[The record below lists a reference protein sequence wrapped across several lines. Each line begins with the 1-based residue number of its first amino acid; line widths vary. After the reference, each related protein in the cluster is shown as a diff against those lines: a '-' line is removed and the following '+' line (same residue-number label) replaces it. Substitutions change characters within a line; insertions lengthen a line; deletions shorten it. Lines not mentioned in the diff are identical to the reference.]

1 MRWRARVRVRALL
14 LLGAVVLLSGGVALW
29 TMVLKVTPT
38 AQAGRAAGALSDV
51 INGVLPSVVNIT
63 AETGVGRAMP
73 TQPRLCSTVPPPVAS
88 EMPRLRD
95 GSGFII
101 DPSGFILTN
110 RHVVE
115 GADEVTV
122 TLQDNSALQAQ
133 VMGVSPCDLA
143 LLKIDAGRPLKAL
156 EFGDSNALR
165 IGEPVVAVGN
175 PLGLGTSVSV
185 GVVSALH
192 RDIRVGPVDNFIQT
206 DAAINHGN
214 SGGPLLNMKGK
225 VIGVNTAIVSPTN
238 TSIGLGFAFPS
249 NDAKFI
255 AYQLRQDGRVHIGW
269 IGTMVQRVT
278 PEIAQAVGLSR
289 ASGAMVTTIDDD
301 APPEDRQL
309 QPADIITS
317 YDGKD
322 VPDQRAFTLM
332 VGETPIGRKTSVVVW
347 RNGAQQTIPVTVA
360 EWVEK
365 GASSQP
371 TSRVA
376 AATTRIEPPNFGWK
390 LENVTEE
397 ERTKYNLAPNLAGA
411 FVAEVTPGSAAAES
425 ELAPGDVIINVQRQ
439 PITTPDQV
447 KAELDDLR
455 KQNHP
460 YALLLVQ
467 GSAGLRWTALRLF
480 PLAL

>member
-1 MRWRARVRVRALL
+1 M
-14 LLGAVVLLSGGVALW
+14 
-29 TMVLKVTPT
+29 
-38 AQAGRAAGALSDV
+38 
-51 INGVLPSVVNIT
+51 PS
-63 AETGVGRAMP
+63 
-73 TQPRLCSTVPPPVAS
+73 QPRLCSTVPAPAAS
-88 EMPRLRD
+88 EMPHLRD

-101 DPSGFILTN
+101 DPEGYVLTN

-115 GADEVTV
+115 GADEITV
-122 TLQDNSALQAQ
+122 TLQDNTALRAK

-143 LLKIDAGRPLKAL
+143 LLKIDAGRPLQAL
-156 EFGDSNALR
+156 AFGDSDALR

-214 SGGPLLNMKGK
+214 SGGPLINMKGK

-255 AYQLRQDGRVHIGW
+255 ADQLRQDGRVHIGW
-269 IGTMVQRVT
+269 LGVMVQRVT

-289 ASGAMVTTIDDD
+289 ASGAIVTSVEED
-301 APPEDRQL
+301 APAADRAL
-309 QPADIITS
+309 QPADVIVTFGGRS
-317 YDGKD
+317 

-332 VGETPIGRKTSVVVW
+332 VGETPIGRETSVVVW
-347 RNGAQQTIPVTVA
+347 RNGAQHTIPVTVA

-365 GASSQP
+365 GAAPQA

-376 AATTRIEPPNFGWK
+376 AAATRVEPPNFGWK
-390 LENVTEE
+390 LENVTDEA
-397 ERTKYNLAPNLAGA
+397 RTKYNLAPTLAGV
-411 FVAEVTPGSAAAES
+411 FIAEVVPGSAAAEG
-425 ELAPGDVIINVQRQ
+425 ELAPGDVIEDVQRH
-439 PITTPDQV
+439 PVATPDEVQ
-447 KAELDDLR
+447 AQLDSLR
-455 KQNHP
+455 KQNRP

-467 GSAGLRWTALRLF
+467 GAAGLRWAALRLF